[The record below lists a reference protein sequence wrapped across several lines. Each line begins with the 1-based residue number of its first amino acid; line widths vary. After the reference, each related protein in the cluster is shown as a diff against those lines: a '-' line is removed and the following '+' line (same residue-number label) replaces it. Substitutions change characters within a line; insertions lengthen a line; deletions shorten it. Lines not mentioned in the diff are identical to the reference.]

1 MSLRRVLLLLL
12 AFLLLCGC
20 SRLAEG
26 EYQVITEH
34 VEASPSQETTGRFYE
49 VHTYSG
55 LKRAVQELVNAS
67 AEDGVIRAME
77 YSGVIRD
84 DISKACLEV
93 ARSSPMGSYAVD
105 YMTHSVTQIL
115 SYDEISIHIHYKLSQ
130 EDISAVRSVSS
141 LNDFWLRVDEG
152 LDSGT
157 SFLALQLVTLAVT
170 DRNIRNYISTYYQQ
184 HPDTLL
190 SLPEVNVS
198 FYPSEEYVQK
208 IITLSLDYHTSPEDR
223 EQMLSALRKRAEE
236 IVRGMPPGRP
246 EISAMLCCMTVAEQL
261 NRLNTRGKTA
271 YDVLVS
277 HSGNSE
283 GCAMAYQLLCTMCGV
298 PCQVVSGRLNSELH
312 YWNLIQLDQD
322 YYHVDCSACVGHE
335 LTDGFLKKD
344 SDLWGSYWW
353 ESEHY
358 PAANGSLT
366 AKKLAAQVF
375 TPTPQPSGGPHF
387 EYFE

>member
-170 DRNIRNYISTYYQQ
+170 DRNIRNYIST
-184 HPDTLL
+184 
-190 SLPEVNVS
+190 
-198 FYPSEEYVQK
+198 
-208 IITLSLDYHTSPEDR
+208 
-223 EQMLSALRKRAEE
+223 
-236 IVRGMPPGRP
+236 
-246 EISAMLCCMTVAEQL
+246 
-261 NRLNTRGKTA
+261 
-271 YDVLVS
+271 
-277 HSGNSE
+277 
-283 GCAMAYQLLCTMCGV
+283 
-298 PCQVVSGRLNSELH
+298 
-312 YWNLIQLDQD
+312 
-322 YYHVDCSACVGHE
+322 
-335 LTDGFLKKD
+335 
-344 SDLWGSYWW
+344 
-353 ESEHY
+353 
-358 PAANGSLT
+358 
-366 AKKLAAQVF
+366 
-375 TPTPQPSGGPHF
+375 
-387 EYFE
+387 

>member
-335 LTDGFLKKD
+335 LADGFLKKD
-344 SDLWGSYWW
+344 SNLWGSYWW

-375 TPTPQPSGGPHF
+375 TPTPQPSGEPHF

>member
-1 MSLRRVLLLLL
+1 
-12 AFLLLCGC
+12 
-20 SRLAEG
+20 
-26 EYQVITEH
+26 
-34 VEASPSQETTGRFYE
+34 
-49 VHTYSG
+49 
-55 LKRAVQELVNAS
+55 
-67 AEDGVIRAME
+67 
-77 YSGVIRD
+77 
-84 DISKACLEV
+84 
-93 ARSSPMGSYAVD
+93 MGSYAVD

-283 GCAMAYQLLCTMCGV
+283 GCEQES
-298 PCQVVSGRLNSELH
+298 QKNSSGRGTTGRRSTGRS
-312 YWNLIQLDQD
+312 
-322 YYHVDCSACVGHE
+322 CRS
-335 LTDGFLKKD
+335 
-344 SDLWGSYWW
+344 SS
-353 ESEHY
+353 
-358 PAANGSLT
+358 
-366 AKKLAAQVF
+366 
-375 TPTPQPSGGPHF
+375 
-387 EYFE
+387 

>member
-312 YWNLIQLDQD
+312 YWNLIQLGQD
-322 YYHVDCSACVGHE
+322 YYHVDCSACVGRE
-335 LTDGFLKKD
+335 LADGFLKKD

>member
-1 MSLRRVLLLLL
+1 MSLRRVLLLLIAL
-12 AFLLLCGC
+12 LLLCGC

-34 VEASPSQETTGRFYE
+34 VETSPNPETTGRFYE

-55 LKRAVQELVNAS
+55 LKRAVQDLVNAS
-67 AEDGVIRAME
+67 AEDGIIRATE

-93 ARSSPMGSYAVD
+93 ARSSPLGAYAVD
-105 YMTHSVTQIL
+105 YMTHAVTRIL

-130 EDISAVRSVSS
+130 EEIRAVRSVSS
-141 LNDFWLRVDEG
+141 LNDFWLRIDEG

-157 SFLALQLVTLAVT
+157 EFLALQIVTLAVT
-170 DRNIRNYISTYYQQ
+170 DRGIRNYISNYYQQ
-184 HPDTLL
+184 HPEMLL
-190 SLPEVNVS
+190 SLPDVNVS

-208 IITLSLDYHTSPEDR
+208 IITLSLDFHTSPEDR
-223 EQMLSALRKRAEE
+223 KTMIAELRKRAED
-236 IVRGMPPGRP
+236 IVRSISPGRP
-246 EISAMLCCMTVAEQL
+246 EVSAMLCCMAVAGQMD
-261 NRLNTRGKTA
+261 RLFSRGRTA

-298 PCQVVSGRLNSELH
+298 PCQVVSGRLNSEPH
-312 YWNLIQLDQD
+312 YWNLIMLGDQ
-322 YYHVDCSACVGHE
+322 YYHVDCSACVGRD
-335 LTDGFLKKD
+335 LTDGFLKRD

-358 PAANGSLT
+358 PAAQGSLT
-366 AKKLAAQVF
+366 AQMLLALQIA
-375 TPTPQPSGGPHF
+375 PMPQPSGSPHF
-387 EYFE
+387 EYYD